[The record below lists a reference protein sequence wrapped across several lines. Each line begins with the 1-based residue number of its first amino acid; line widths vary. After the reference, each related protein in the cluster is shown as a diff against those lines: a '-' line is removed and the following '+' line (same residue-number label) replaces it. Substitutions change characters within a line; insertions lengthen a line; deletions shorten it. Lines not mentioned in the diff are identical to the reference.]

1 MRRMI
6 LLIDS
11 EKNTVIVTGK
21 VIDFSSIDIQK
32 IRKHPTSADLIADI
46 RKFLKG
52 EYTDESGVNI

>member
-1 MRRMI
+1 MI

-21 VIDFSSIDIQK
+21 VVNFSEIDIKK
-32 IRKHPTSADLIADI
+32 IRRHPTSADLMADI

-52 EYTDESGVNI
+52 EYTDDSAES